1 MIESEACLTLIVLLL
16 DCESSLDCKM
26 SRASLRK
33 VILWQVLTGYL
44 SAYWPVSLVI
54 SGVPTILRFLSS
66 LNLATIEFWLAF
78 PISHTAL
85 LEVIG
90 RSNSSCATTS
100 RHLSLTEDKHLKLLS
115 NQPTYSTPAPT
126 WKSTWLR
133 LGYCTIP
140 EMSEDSLQEPS
151 VFPIASIRSG
161 WISAGRTCC
170 RSMSWSN
177 CLWD

>member
-66 LNLATIEFWLAF
+66 LNLATIEF
-78 PISHTAL
+78 
-85 LEVIG
+85 
-90 RSNSSCATTS
+90 
-100 RHLSLTEDKHLKLLS
+100 
-115 NQPTYSTPAPT
+115 
-126 WKSTWLR
+126 
-133 LGYCTIP
+133 
-140 EMSEDSLQEPS
+140 
-151 VFPIASIRSG
+151 
-161 WISAGRTCC
+161 
-170 RSMSWSN
+170 
-177 CLWD
+177 